1 MAALRS
7 RVRDALAQRPLSFR
21 EFKRIIGSHESP
33 DSASKSS
40 SGVDLTPEHSA
51 DGREHAEASHE
62 GLLSEVAAMLRRNLS
77 LTSP

>member
-21 EFKRIIGSHESP
+21 EFKRIMGTHESP
-33 DSASKSS
+33 DSAKSS
-40 SGVDLTPEHSA
+40 SGVDLTPEHSG
-51 DGREHAEASHE
+51 DGREHAAEPIHE
-62 GLLSEVAAMLRRNLS
+62 GLLLEVAQMLRRNFS

>member
-33 DSASKSS
+33 DSAKSS